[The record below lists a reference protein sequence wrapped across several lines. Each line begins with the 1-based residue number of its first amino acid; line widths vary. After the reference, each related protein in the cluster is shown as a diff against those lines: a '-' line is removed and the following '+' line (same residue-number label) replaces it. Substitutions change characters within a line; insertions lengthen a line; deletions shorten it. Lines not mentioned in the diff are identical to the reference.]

1 MSTQLYKIILLI
13 IGLVTLAAM
22 VNSIGIEEIW
32 LNIQQMGYWFVPVI
46 GSWLLIYLFNAWA
59 FYVIIYEPKYPATK
73 LPFWQ
78 VFKLTVSGYAI
89 NYITPFVSLGGEP
102 YRVMELEK
110 SVGLKKATSSVLL
123 YGLMH
128 MFSHVLFW
136 LASVILIVAFVPMN
150 QIIIGGGIALFVIGS
165 VLIYWFIRVYKK
177 GFTVS
182 SIRTLAKVPFL
193 KKKMTKLLT
202 EKQAFLEGT
211 DEQIRELYADRKPIF
226 FQSLAFEFIARVIG
240 CAEIYYTAMAIGL
253 EMSWVEA
260 LVVSSGSSLF
270 ANLIFFFPM
279 QLGTREGGLA
289 LALKSIGLAGS
300 HGIFIGVITRIRE
313 IVWIIIGLTL
323 MDKGRKTSTTISNS
337 SNSSAV
343 NN

>member
-1 MSTQLYKIILLI
+1 MNTRLYKIILFI
-13 IGLVTLAAM
+13 VGLLTLAVM
-22 VNSIGIEEIW
+22 VNSLGLDTI
-32 LNIQQMGYWFVPVI
+32 LANMQLMGYWFIPVI

-59 FYVIIYEPKYPATK
+59 FYAIIHEPA
-73 LPFWQ
+73 LPETRLSFSY
-78 VFKLTVSGYAI
+78 VLKLTISGYAI

-110 SVGLKKATSSVLL
+110 KIGLKKATSSVLL

-128 MFSHVLFW
+128 MFSHVIFW
-136 LASVILIVAFVPMN
+136 LASVGLIIAFVPMN
-150 QIIIGGGIALFVIGS
+150 QVIMTGSLILLVVGS
-165 VLIYWFIRVYKK
+165 VLIYWFIKVYKQ

-182 SIRTLAKVPFL
+182 TIRSLSKVPFL
-193 KKKMTKLLT
+193 KARMQKLME

-211 DEQIRELYADRKPIF
+211 DQQIRELYADRRPVFYK
-226 FQSLAFEFIARVIG
+226 SLVLEFIARVIG
-240 CAEIYYTAMAIGL
+240 SAEIYYTALAIGL
-253 EMSWVEA
+253 DMTWIQA

-289 LALKSIGLAGS
+289 LALKSIGFAGT

-313 IVWIIIGLTL
+313 IVWIIIGLAL
-323 MDKGRKTSTTISNS
+323 MDKGRRHGQPLKTETDSP
-337 SNSSAV
+337 AV
-343 NN
+343 IN